1 MSDTVPRLYGAT
13 MHAPAQP
20 GSADES
26 PGIPISP
33 LELDWDTFIGTNPR
47 PVNLPAYICSARVPV
62 SNRAAGTL
70 QNSMEQTGDTD
81 ASRREEDSVNLDQED
96 GAIDIGYDGDTESLD
111 LHLSNEEVK
120 TVHYIIWKLQD
131 ETLPGENRTERR
143 VFLPAVRRESDEKAS
158 RVMVPYYFLEGK
170 EFHFQSLSNDPKTRQ
185 ETLASIVQS
194 RGFDPFSWVRTVR
207 ETGQEYHRCFG
218 RLTQI
223 PTTIWAKMEE
233 SWREVTGEYASEDFR
248 RPKKWKKA
256 RRHISKPLTETQYGE
271 FASQGPVPLPTE
283 VIRASRKEFYLVE
296 GQSIGMTSLVRW
308 QPKLVL
314 NPALSTLPWQ
324 VSRTALEKLKLPS
337 HILTSKQ
344 AEHEKPE
351 LDLAIYC
358 KIGDS
363 PVRYFQA
370 NSNWTCPENG
380 ISTLYPNLDKEGKLP
395 TLAQLM
401 EDQGWQTS
409 WTSGIIDDYNHYLG
423 LKYSLNMTLGAAASG
438 SDPEYE

>member
-218 RLTQI
+218 
-223 PTTIWAKMEE
+223 
-233 SWREVTGEYASEDFR
+233 
-248 RPKKWKKA
+248 
-256 RRHISKPLTETQYGE
+256 PLTETQYGE